1 MNPFERTQAELT
13 ALLEISKV
21 LNSSFNLIDNLN
33 TALKLLSDYLDMQRG
48 TVTLYDKTAGEL
60 RIVSAFGLTP
70 EQMARGRYKVGEG
83 IVGRVFETGEPI
95 IVPNIGKEPF
105 FEPNG
110 CPH

>member
-48 TVTLYDKTAGEL
+48 TVILYDKTAGEL
-60 RIVSAFGLTP
+60 RVVAAFGLTP
-70 EQMARGRYKVGEG
+70 
-83 IVGRVFETGEPI
+83 
-95 IVPNIGKEPF
+95 
-105 FEPNG
+105 
-110 CPH
+110 